1 MPYDPDLLTSL
12 DKARALLGDTSN
24 DPATELL
31 TDDHIEAVLALY
43 ATSFDSAVA
52 FLADELVVTYA
63 QQPDSVTL
71 PSGLSVRW
79 SERVKAWQA
88 LAARLRVNVT
98 AASYAVFSRAARRND
113 GYTEYAA
120 GQES

>member
-1 MPYDPDLLTSL
+1 MPYDADLTTDL

-43 ATSFDSAVA
+43 ATSFDTAVA

-79 SERVKAWQA
+79 SERVKAWQV
-88 LAARLRVNVT
+88 LAARMRAAAVT
-98 AASYAVFSRAARRND
+98 YTTFSRSARRND